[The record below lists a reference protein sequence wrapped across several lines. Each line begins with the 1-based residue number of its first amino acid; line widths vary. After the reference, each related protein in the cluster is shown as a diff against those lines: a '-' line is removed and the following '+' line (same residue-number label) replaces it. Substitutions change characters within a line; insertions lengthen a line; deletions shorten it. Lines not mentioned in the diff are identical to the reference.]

1 MPEAE
6 TAKSLYARAGK
17 AWERLFA
24 EHAQGRT
31 RILAVTH
38 SGFLQWI
45 IRTTVGLRS
54 WMPLFSAS
62 TNCCI
67 SHLRVDNQPQ
77 NGGGAT
83 YYVNWLMLNAPPA
96 AARFHSS
103 VDGTLAD
110 K

>member
-1 MPEAE
+1 M
-6 TAKSLYARAGK
+6 K
-17 AWERLFA
+17 AWDLLLG
-24 EHAQGRT
+24 EHAGGRT
-31 RILAVTH
+31 RVLAVTH

-45 IRTTVGLRS
+45 IRSTLGMRK

-62 TNCCI
+62 ANCCI
-67 SHLRVDNQPQ
+67 SHLRVDNRAL
-77 NGGGAT
+77 GDGKSS